1 MSVNPPATG
10 APELIVVMRSTA
22 TSAEVAHVVSLIEE
36 AGAGVHVDAGG
47 VGTVIGAIGDRA
59 IVAGL
64 PLEAVAGVERVV
76 PLRKEYKRVSR
87 EFRARD
93 TVVTVGGSPIGGGS
107 FAMMAGPCSIESY
120 EQTLASAKAVKA
132 AGGVLLRGGAYKPRT
147 SPYAF
152 QGLGLEGLRILRAV
166 GDEVGLPVATEL
178 MDARDLADVVEHVDL
193 IWIGA
198 RNMQNFNLLS
208 EVGRSPR
215 PVMLKRGMS
224 ATVEELLMA
233 AEYVAKEGND
243 DILLCERGIRTFE
256 RSTRFTLD
264 IGAIPVLKAETHL
277 PVIVDPSH
285 AAGKRSLV
293 APLALAA
300 VAAGADGLI
309 VETHPQPEHALSD
322 AAQQIPAA
330 EFGAFVAA
338 IERLLAA
345 SGRTPS
351 R

>member
-1 MSVNPPATG
+1 MSANAPATG
-10 APELIVVMRSTA
+10 APELIVVMRASA
-22 TSAEVAHVVSLIEE
+22 TPEEVRHVVALIEE
-36 AGAGVHVDAGG
+36 AGAGVHVDEGG
-47 VGTVIGAIGDRA
+47 EGTVIGAIGDRA

-64 PLEAVAGVERVV
+64 PLEALEGVERVV

-87 EFRARD
+87 EFRSRD
-93 TVVTVGGSPIGGGS
+93 TVVAIGPAKVGGGN
-107 FAMMAGPCSIESY
+107 FAMMAGPCSIETY
-120 EQTLASAKAVKA
+120 EQTLASAQAVKA
-132 AGGVLLRGGAYKPRT
+132 AGGAVLRGGAYKPRT

-152 QGLGLEGLRILRAV
+152 QGLGVEGLWILRRV
-166 GDEVGLPVATEL
+166 GDEVGLPVTTEL
-178 MDARDLADVVEHVDL
+178 MDARDLADVVEHVDM

-208 EVGRSPR
+208 EVGRSGK

-233 AEYVAKEGND
+233 AEYVAKGGCD
-243 DILLCERGIRTFE
+243 DVILCERGIRTFE
-256 RSTRFTLD
+256 KATRFTLD
-264 IGAIPVLKAETHL
+264 VSAIPVLKAETHL

-293 APLALAA
+293 LPLALAA

-309 VETHPQPEHALSD
+309 VETHPTPEHALSD
-322 AAQQIPAA
+322 AAQQIPSA
-330 EFGAFVAA
+330 EFGAFVQDV
-338 IERLLAA
+338 ERLVQV

>member
-1 MSVNPPATG
+1 VSANPATG
-10 APELIVVMRSTA
+10 APELIVVMRASATA
-22 TSAEVAHVVSLIEE
+22 EETAHVVALIQE
-36 AGAGVHVDAGG
+36 AGAGVTVDEGG
-47 VGTVIGAIGDRA
+47 EGTVIGAIGDRA
-59 IVAGL
+59 IVAAL

-87 EFRARD
+87 EFRSRD
-93 TVVTVGGSPIGGGS
+93 TIVEIAGHPVGGGH
-107 FAMMAGPCSIESY
+107 FAMMAGPCSIETY
-120 EQTLASAKAVKA
+120 DQTLAAARAVKE

-152 QGLGLEGLRILRAV
+152 QGLGVEGLRILRAV

-193 IWIGA
+193 IWVGA

-233 AEYVAKEGND
+233 AEYVVKEGNED
-243 DILLCERGIRTFE
+243 VLLCERGIRTFE

-264 IGAIPVLKAETHL
+264 VGAIPVLKAETHL

-309 VETHPQPEHALSD
+309 VETHPTPEHALSD

-330 EFGAFVAA
+330 EFGAFVAD
-338 IERLLAA
+338 IERLVAVG
-345 SGRTPS
+345 GRTFS

>member
-1 MSVNPPATG
+1 MRASAT
-10 APELIVVMRSTA
+10 
-22 TSAEVAHVVSLIEE
+22 AEEVQHVIALIEG

-47 VGTVIGAIGDRA
+47 EGTVIGAIGDRA

-64 PLEAVAGVERVV
+64 PLEAVNGVERVV

-87 EFRARD
+87 EFRSRD
-93 TVVTVGGSPIGGGS
+93 TVVTVGPCKVGGGH
-107 FAMMAGPCSIESY
+107 FAMMGGPCSIESY
-120 EQTLASAKAVKA
+120 EQTLASGKAVKE
-132 AGGVLLRGGAYKPRT
+132 AGGVMLRGGAYKPRT

-166 GDEVGLPVATEL
+166 GDEVGLPITTEL
-178 MDARDLADVVEHVDL
+178 MDVRDLNDVIEHVDMV
-193 IWIGA
+193 WIGA

-208 EVGRSPR
+208 EVGRAGR

-224 ATVEELLMA
+224 ATIEELLMA
-233 AEYVAKEGND
+233 AEYVANGGCD
-243 DILLCERGIRTFE
+243 DLVLCERGIRTFE

-264 IGAIPVLKAETHL
+264 VSAIPVLKTETHL

-285 AAGKRSLV
+285 AAGKRALV
-293 APLALAA
+293 APLSRAA

-309 VETHPQPEHALSD
+309 VETHPTPEHALSD

-330 EFGAFVAA
+330 EFPAFVAD
-338 IERLLAA
+338 IERLVAVV
-345 SGRTPS
+345 GRTPS

>member
-1 MSVNPPATG
+1 
-10 APELIVVMRSTA
+10 MRSSA
-22 TSAEVAHVVSLIEE
+22 TPEEVQHVVTLIED

-47 VGTVIGAIGDRA
+47 EGTVIGAIGDRA

-87 EFRARD
+87 EFRSRD
-93 TVVTVGGSPIGGGS
+93 TVVTVQQCKVGGGH
-107 FAMMAGPCSIESY
+107 FAMMGGPCSIESY
-120 EQTLASAKAVKA
+120 DQTLASAQAVKA
-132 AGGVLLRGGAYKPRT
+132 AGGSMLRGGAYKPRT

-166 GDEVGLPVATEL
+166 GDEVGLPITTEL
-178 MDARDLADVVEHVDL
+178 MDVRDLGDVVDHVDM

-208 EVGRSPR
+208 EVGRSGK

-224 ATVEELLMA
+224 ATIEELLMA
-233 AEYVAKEGND
+233 AEYIANGGCD
-243 DILLCERGIRTFE
+243 DLILCERGIRTFE
-256 RSTRFTLD
+256 KATRFTLD
-264 IGAIPVLKAETHL
+264 VAAIPVLKAETHL

-285 AAGKRSLV
+285 AAGKRALV
-293 APLALAA
+293 KPLALAS

-309 VETHPQPEHALSD
+309 VETHPTPEHALSD

-330 EFGAFVAA
+330 EFPAFVAD
-338 IERLLAA
+338 IEALVAA
-345 SGRTPS
+345 SGRTLS

>member
-1 MSVNPPATG
+1 VSAAPATG
-10 APELIVVMRSTA
+10 APELIVVMRASATA
-22 TSAEVAHVVSLIEE
+22 EEVQHVIALIEG

-47 VGTVIGAIGDRA
+47 EGTVIGAIGDRA

-64 PLEAVAGVERVV
+64 PLEAVNGVERVV

-87 EFRARD
+87 EFRSRD
-93 TVVTVGGSPIGGGS
+93 TVVTVGPCKVGGGH
-107 FAMMAGPCSIESY
+107 FAMMGGPCSIESY
-120 EQTLASAKAVKA
+120 EQTLASGKAVKE
-132 AGGVLLRGGAYKPRT
+132 AGGVMLRGGAYKPRT

-166 GDEVGLPVATEL
+166 GDEVGLPITTEL
-178 MDARDLADVVEHVDL
+178 MDVRDLNDVIEHVDMV
-193 IWIGA
+193 WIGA

-208 EVGRSPR
+208 EVGRAGR

-224 ATVEELLMA
+224 ATIEELLMA
-233 AEYVAKEGND
+233 AEYVANGGCD
-243 DILLCERGIRTFE
+243 DLVLCERGIRTFE

-264 IGAIPVLKAETHL
+264 VSAIPVLKTETHL

-285 AAGKRSLV
+285 AAGKRALV
-293 APLALAA
+293 APLSRAA

-309 VETHPQPEHALSD
+309 VETHPTPEHALSD

-330 EFGAFVAA
+330 EFPAFVAD
-338 IERLLAA
+338 IERLVAVV
-345 SGRTPS
+345 GRTPS

>member
-1 MSVNPPATG
+1 
-10 APELIVVMRSTA
+10 MRSSATA
-22 TSAEVAHVVSLIEE
+22 EEVQHVVSLIEE
-36 AGAGVHVDAGG
+36 AGAGVHVDTGG
-47 VGTVIGAIGDRA
+47 EGTVIGAMGDRA

-87 EFRARD
+87 EFRSRD
-93 TVVTVGGSPIGGGS
+93 TIVTIGTCKVGGGN
-107 FAMMAGPCSIESY
+107 FAMIAGPCSIESY

-132 AGGVLLRGGAYKPRT
+132 AGGAMLRGGAYKPRT

-152 QGLGLEGLRILRAV
+152 QGLGVEGLRILRAV
-166 GDEVGLPVATEL
+166 GDEVGLPVTTEL
-178 MDARDLADVVEHVDL
+178 MDVRDLDDVVEYVDM

-208 EVGRSPR
+208 EVGRAPR
-215 PVMLKRGMS
+215 PIMLKRGIS
-224 ATVEELLMA
+224 AMIEELLMA
-233 AEYVAKEGND
+233 AEYVCKEGND
-243 DILLCERGIRTFE
+243 EVILCERGIRTFE
-256 RSTRFTLD
+256 KATRFTLD
-264 IGAIPVLKAETHL
+264 VSAIPVLKAETHL

-293 APLALAA
+293 LPLALSA

-309 VETHPQPEHALSD
+309 VETHPTPEHALSD
-322 AAQQIPAA
+322 AAQQIPSA
-330 EFGAFVAA
+330 EFGAFVAD
-338 IERLLAA
+338 IERMLAVT
-345 SGRTPS
+345 GRTPS

>member
-1 MSVNPPATG
+1 MSANPATG
-10 APELIVVMRSTA
+10 APELIVVMRASATA
-22 TSAEVAHVVSLIEE
+22 EETAHVVALIQE
-36 AGAGVHVDAGG
+36 AGAGVTVDEGG
-47 VGTVIGAIGDRA
+47 EGTVIGAIGDRA
-59 IVAGL
+59 IVAAL

-87 EFRARD
+87 EFRSRD
-93 TVVTVGGSPIGGGS
+93 TIVEIAGHPVGGGH
-107 FAMMAGPCSIESY
+107 FAMMAGPCSIETY
-120 EQTLASAKAVKA
+120 DQTLAAARAVKE

-152 QGLGLEGLRILRAV
+152 QGLGVEGLRILRAV

-193 IWIGA
+193 IWVGA

-233 AEYVAKEGND
+233 AEYVVKEGNED
-243 DILLCERGIRTFE
+243 VLLCERGIRTFE

-264 IGAIPVLKAETHL
+264 VGAIPVLKAETHL

-309 VETHPQPEHALSD
+309 VETHPTPEHALSD

-330 EFGAFVAA
+330 EFGAFVAD
-338 IERLLAA
+338 IERLVAVG
-345 SGRTPS
+345 GRTFS

>member
-1 MSVNPPATG
+1 VSTNVPTG

-22 TSAEVAHVVSLIEE
+22 SPEEVRHVLDLIEE
-36 AGAGVHVDAGG
+36 AGAGVHVDDGG
-47 VGTVIGAIGDRA
+47 DVTVISAIGDRA
-59 IVAGL
+59 QVATL
-64 PLEAVAGVERVV
+64 PLEGLSGVDRVV

-87 EFRARD
+87 EFRSRD
-93 TVVTVGGSPIGGGS
+93 TIVDVAGRKIGGGH

-120 EQTLASAKAVKA
+120 EQTLAAAQAVKE
-132 AGGVLLRGGAYKPRT
+132 AGGTILRGGAYKPRT

-152 QGLGLEGLRILRAV
+152 QGLGVEGLRILRAV
-166 GDEVGLPVATEL
+166 GDEVGMPIMTEL
-178 MDARDLADVVEHVDL
+178 MDVRDLGDVLEYVDVVWV
-193 IWIGA
+193 GA

-208 EVGRSPR
+208 EVGRCDR
-215 PVMLKRGMS
+215 PVMLKRGIS

-233 AEYVAKEGND
+233 AEYVVKGGND
-243 DILLCERGIRTFE
+243 DLMLCERGIRTFE

-264 IGAIPVLKAETHL
+264 VGAIPVLKAETHL

-293 APLALAA
+293 APLARAA

-309 VETHPQPEHALSD
+309 VETHPEPEHALSD

-330 EFGAFVAA
+330 DFGAFVAD
-338 IERLLAA
+338 IERLLMVNG
-345 SGRTPS
+345 STLS

>member
-1 MSVNPPATG
+1 M
-10 APELIVVMRSTA
+10 LVVMSPEATEDQVQAVIDRIESVGGTA
-22 TSAEVAHVVSLIEE
+22 HPSRGAEL
-36 AGAGVHVDAGG
+36 
-47 VGTVIGAIGDRA
+47 TLIGAIGDADTELRVSELELGA
-59 IVAGL
+59 LAGVSKIVPILKPYKLAA
-64 PLEAVAGVERVV
+64 LEARHGNPSVFE
-76 PLRKEYKRVSR
+76 
-87 EFRARD
+87 
-93 TVVTVGGSPIGGGS
+93 IGGAKIGGDN
-107 FAMMAGPCSIESY
+107 FALIAGPCTVESRD
-120 EQTLASAKAVKA
+120 QLLDTAALVKSCGASM
-132 AGGVLLRGGAYKPRT
+132 LRGGAYKPRT

-166 GDEVGLPVATEL
+166 GDEVGLPVTTEL
-178 MDARDLADVVEHVDL
+178 MDARDLEDVVEHVDM

-208 EVGRSPR
+208 EVGRAPR

-243 DILLCERGIRTFE
+243 DIILCERGIRTFE

-264 IGAIPVLKAETHL
+264 VGAIPVLKAETHL
-277 PVIVDPSH
+277 PIIVDPSH

-293 APLALAA
+293 MPLAMAA

-309 VETHPQPEHALSD
+309 VETHPTPEHALSD
-322 AAQQIPAA
+322 AAQQIPSA
-330 EFGAFVAA
+330 EFGAFVAD
-338 IERLLAA
+338 IERLLAVT
-345 SGRTPS
+345 GRTPS

>member
-1 MSVNPPATG
+1 MRASAT
-10 APELIVVMRSTA
+10 P
-22 TSAEVAHVVSLIEE
+22 AEVAHVVALIEE
-36 AGAGVHVDAGG
+36 AGAGVHVDDGG
-47 VGTVIGAIGDRA
+47 EFAVIGAIGDRA

-64 PLEAVAGVERVV
+64 PLEAVAGVEKVV

-87 EFRARD
+87 EFRSRD
-93 TVVTVGGSPIGGGS
+93 TTVTVGGSPIGGGH
-107 FAMMAGPCSIESY
+107 FAMLAGPCSIESY

-132 AGGVLLRGGAYKPRT
+132 AGGVVLRGGAYKPRT

-166 GDEVGLPVATEL
+166 GDEVGLPVTTEL
-178 MDARDLADVVEHVDL
+178 MDARDLADVVEHVDM

-208 EVGRSPR
+208 EVGRAPR

-243 DILLCERGIRTFE
+243 NIILCERGIRTFE

-264 IGAIPVLKAETHL
+264 VGAIPVLKAETHL
-277 PVIVDPSH
+277 PIIVDPSH

-293 APLALAA
+293 MPLAMAA

-309 VETHPQPEHALSD
+309 VETHPTPEHALSD
-322 AAQQIPAA
+322 AAQQIPSA
-330 EFGAFVAA
+330 EFGAFVAD
-338 IERLLAA
+338 IERLLAVT
-345 SGRTPS
+345 GRTPS